1 MITSHRR
8 RDGLLS
14 IVDADESDGLPPSH
28 LLEGGA
34 GGYPDAC
41 VFIWRKIDTV
51 KGRQWRLVE
60 TRDSEDQE

>member
-1 MITSHRR
+1 MITKHRR

-14 IVDADESDGLPPSH
+14 IIDADEADGTPPAH

-34 GGYPDAC
+34 GGYPDAK
-41 VFIWRKIDTV
+41 VFIWRKIDTA

-60 TRDSEDQE
+60 TRDSVDQE